1 MTAGADKTG
10 TINKTKQ
17 NNMETKTIT
26 YIEEST
32 FETATRLTQE
42 RFNNGNITGAMAM
55 MQIAEAFE
63 PDTRSWID

>member
-1 MTAGADKTG
+1 
-10 TINKTKQ
+10 
-17 NNMETKTIT
+17 METKTIT

-32 FETATRLTQE
+32 FELATRLTQE

-63 PDTRSWID
+63 SDTRSWID